1 MLAANVVRNGNSYEK
16 TTIMTKSYL
25 YDKNRKKA
33 TLMSTVQN
41 KTEFLNLEIPTTMK
55 AAVMNKPL
63 DIEIQELP
71 VPDVGDDEVLVKVM
85 AVGICGSDIHY
96 YEHGKIGRYV
106 VEKPI
111 ILGHECAGIV
121 VKNGKNATKFKVGD
135 RVAIEPGITCGKCKH
150 CKEGR
155 YNLCPKVEFLATP
168 PIDGAFVQYI
178 KHREDFLFPIP
189 DSLSFEEAAMNEP
202 FSVGIHAATRAK
214 LQPGSTVAIMGMGPV
229 GLTAIATVKAFG
241 ASTIIVTD
249 LEENRLEA
257 ARKLGATH
265 TINVLEHDVYEQIN
279 TITNGEGVDVAFE
292 TAGNPR
298 ALQSA
303 LVSIRRGGKLAIV
316 GLPPQD
322 EIGLNVPL
330 IADNE
335 LDIYGIFR
343 YANTYPKGIEFLA
356 SGSTNIH
363 EIITDRFPLEKTSE
377 AMEKARTNKQE
388 SIKIVVYP
396 NEM

>member
-1 MLAANVVRNGNSYEK
+1 MNTISREQSTTTNV
-16 TTIMTKSYL
+16 
-25 YDKNRKKA
+25 
-33 TLMSTVQN
+33 
-41 KTEFLNLEIPTTMK
+41 EIPKTMK
-55 AAVMNKPL
+55 AAVMTKPL
-63 DIEIQELP
+63 EIEIQEHA
-71 VPDVGDDEVLVKVM
+71 VPEVKDDEVLVKVM

-111 ILGHECAGIV
+111 ILGHECAGVV
-121 VKNGKNATKFKVGD
+121 VKLGDKVTNFKIGD
-135 RVAIEPGITCGKCKH
+135 RVAIEPGITCGRCKY
-150 CKEGR
+150 CKGGR

-189 DSLSFEEAAMNEP
+189 DELSFEEAALNEP
-202 FSVGIHAATRAK
+202 FSVGIHAARRANLK
-214 LQPGSTVAIMGMGPV
+214 PGSTVAIMGMGPV
-229 GLTAIATVKAFG
+229 GLTAVAAVKAFG

-257 ARKLGATH
+257 AKKLGATH
-265 TINVLEHDVYEQIN
+265 TINILEGNVLDEIQL
-279 TITNGEGVDVAFE
+279 ITNGEGVDVAFE
-292 TAGNPR
+292 TAGNPK

-303 LVSIRRGGKLAIV
+303 LSAAGRGGKVAVI
-316 GLPPQD
+316 GLPPNP
-322 EIGLNVPL
+322 EIAIDVTT

-343 YANTYPKGIEFLA
+343 YSNTYPQGIEFLA
-356 SGSTNIH
+356 TGTTNIH
-363 EIITDRFPLEKTSE
+363 TLITDRFPLEQTKE
-377 AMEKARTNKQE
+377 AMEKARTNKKE

-396 NEM
+396 NEL